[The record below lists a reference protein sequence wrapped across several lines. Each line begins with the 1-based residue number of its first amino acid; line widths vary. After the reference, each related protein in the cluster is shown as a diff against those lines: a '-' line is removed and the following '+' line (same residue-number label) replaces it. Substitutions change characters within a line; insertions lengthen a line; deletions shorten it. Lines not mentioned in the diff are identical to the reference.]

1 MSEIEKTLDVITIG
15 RASVDLYGDQVGG
28 RLEDMASF
36 SKYVGGCP
44 ANISVGCARLGLD
57 SALLTRVGDD
67 YMGRYILEQVASEGV
82 CTDLV
87 VADPGRLTALAIL
100 GIRDKEQFPLLFYR
114 ENCAD
119 MAICEDDVKEEY
131 VARSRAVLVTGT
143 HLSEPGVR
151 SASKKAI
158 RLAKKHDARVVMD
171 VDYRPVLWGL
181 TTPELGEQRFVADET
196 VTQELQTI
204 IADCDLIVGTEEELH
219 ILGGSIDTMA
229 AIRRVRE
236 LSNATI
242 VCKRGALGCTV
253 FDGAIGDGLDD
264 GIMGRSFKIEVFNIL
279 GAGDAFM
286 SGFLRGWLRDRPLRE
301 CCTWANA
308 CGALVVSR
316 HGCAPAIPS
325 WTELQYFLENGS
337 DHLAL
342 RHDRQLEHIHW
353 ATNRKHDYPTL
364 KILAVDHRVQFEA
377 LADEMSTSRQRISK
391 LKSLTA
397 LALHQVARN
406 EPVFGILL
414 DGRWGE
420 DALAMMGDYPYWI
433 GRPIEVS
440 GAVPLEF
447 EGSSA
452 VATEIGKWPLT
463 QTVKCLVNYRMTD
476 PGEMRE
482 RQDRQLWK
490 LFDAC
495 RQTRHELMVE
505 IITAQND
512 AREPDTIAQVM
523 RHFYEIGVY
532 PDWWKLEPIVD
543 GDEFGAITKVIDD
556 YDPLCRGVVL
566 LGYAAPLK
574 ELEASFRA
582 AASHDRVKGFAV
594 GRSIWYEAAR
604 DWLAGDCD
612 DDQYVASVSS
622 GLKDLADAWDRAHE
636 PERRL
641 GHA

>member
-1 MSEIEKTLDVITIG
+1 MKQVEKSLDIITIG

-44 ANISVGCARLGLD
+44 TNISVGCARLGLK

-87 VADPGRLTALAIL
+87 VADPERLTALAIL

-114 ENCAD
+114 EDCAD
-119 MAICEDDVKEEY
+119 MAICEDDVKDDY
-131 VARSRAVLVTGT
+131 VAMTKAVLVTGT
-143 HLSEPGVR
+143 HLSQPGVR
-151 SASKKAI
+151 AASKKAI
-158 RLAKKHDARVVMD
+158 DLAKQHGARVVMD

-181 TTPELGEQRFVADET
+181 TTPELGEQRFVANEA
-196 VTQELQTI
+196 VTRELQAI

-219 ILGGSIDTMA
+219 ILGGTTDTMA

-236 LSNATI
+236 LSDAAI

-253 FDGAIGDGLDD
+253 FDGEIGDDLDD
-264 GIMGRSFKIEVFNIL
+264 GIMGRNFRIEVFNIL

-286 SGFLRGWLRDRPLRE
+286 SGFMRGWLRDRPLSE

-325 WTELQYFLENGS
+325 WDELQYFLENGS

-342 RHDRQLEHIHW
+342 RFDRKLEHVHW

-364 KILAVDHRVQFEA
+364 KILAIDHRLQFEE
-377 LADEMSTSRQRISK
+377 LADELSVGRERISE
-391 LKSLTA
+391 LKELTIR
-397 LALHQVARN
+397 ALHDVARN
-406 EPVFGILL
+406 DPAFGILL

-433 GRPIEVS
+433 GRPVEVS
-440 GAVPLEF
+440 GAIPLEF

-463 QTVKCLVNYRMTD
+463 NTVKCLVNYRVTD
-476 PGEMRE
+476 PEDLRR
-482 RQDRQLWK
+482 RQDRQLLK

-505 IITAQND
+505 IITSQNGR
-512 AREPDTIAQVM
+512 REAAAIAPVM
-523 RHFYEIGVY
+523 QHLYEIGVF

-543 GDEFGAITKVIDD
+543 DDEFGAVTEVVEQH
-556 YDPLCRGVVL
+556 DPWCRGIVL
-566 LGYAAPLK
+566 LGYAAPLEK
-574 ELEASFRA
+574 LESSFRLA
-582 AASHDRVKGFAV
+582 APHARVRGFAV
-594 GRSIWYEAAR
+594 GRSIWYAAAR
-604 DWLAGDCD
+604 AWLAGEYD
-612 DDQYVASVSS
+612 DDQY
-622 GLKDLADAWDRAHE
+622 LAAISNNLEALAGAWDRAHSTDW
-636 PERRL
+636 RL
-641 GHA
+641 EHA